1 MAAPSIYRPQILEQL
16 LACKSIYLPQIRCS
30 LPLQCHPDYASV
42 SKQANDWAFRFLKI
56 NATNAAADKK
66 YFTQWRMPLYG
77 TFVVPWGDSRHALA
91 AAKYTWLI
99 TILDDAVDE
108 EPSQRDEILEA
119 YMSLASGQRSIAQV
133 PNKPVLVAQAELIP
147 DLQKLMSPLL
157 FQRLLVSY
165 RKFVG
170 CYSAKVDEEEFT
182 KESYA
187 VHRREDY
194 VVKPMLNFT
203 QMCLGVEL
211 RDKDLES
218 EEYLRAIDAM
228 FDHMW
233 LVNDIFSFPKEL
245 RKKTFKNIIFLL
257 LFTDHTVRS
266 VQQAVDKANAM
277 IQEKEQEF
285 MYYHEILTRKAMES
299 GNHDFLAYLRAIPAF
314 IPGNLRWHYLAARYH
329 GVDNPFV
336 TGEPSSGTWLFHD
349 TQTIILPEYKPTHPH
364 LQV

>member
-42 SKQANDWAFRFLKI
+42 SRQANDWAFRFLKI
-56 NATNAAADKK
+56 NATNAAAEKK
-66 YFTQWRMPLYG
+66 CFTQWRTPLYG

-108 EPSQRDEILEA
+108 EPSQRNEILEA
-119 YMSLASGQRSIAQV
+119 YMSLASGNLLAATRTKRS
-133 PNKPVLVAQAELIP
+133 
-147 DLQKLMSPLL
+147 S
-157 FQRLLVSY
+157 
-165 RKFVG
+165 RK
-170 CYSAKVDEEEFT
+170 SLN
-182 KESYA
+182 A
-187 VHRREDY
+187 VHRREDF

-203 QMCLGVEL
+203 QMCLGVKL

-228 FDHMW
+228 FDHIW

-277 IQEKEQEF
+277 VQEKEQEF

-314 IPGNLRWHYLAARYH
+314 IPGNLRWHYLTARYH

-336 TGEPSSGTWLFHD
+336 TGEPFSGTWLFHD